1 MTSRYYVANVS
12 GAASRWANIVDATQ
26 PVPGRRALP
35 HQLLHWRVSLDGS
48 MRLIQA
54 ETNDAEHAYLVSLAW
69 VTYLGAHDD
78 VTAQADTAVHTY
90 IAANAAAWEPVR
102 GG

>member
-12 GAASRWANIVDATQ
+12 GAASRWTNIVDATQ

-69 VTYLGAHDD
+69 VTYLGAYDD
-78 VTAQADTAVHTY
+78 MTAQADTAVHTY
-90 IAANAAAWEPVR
+90 LAANAAAWERPM